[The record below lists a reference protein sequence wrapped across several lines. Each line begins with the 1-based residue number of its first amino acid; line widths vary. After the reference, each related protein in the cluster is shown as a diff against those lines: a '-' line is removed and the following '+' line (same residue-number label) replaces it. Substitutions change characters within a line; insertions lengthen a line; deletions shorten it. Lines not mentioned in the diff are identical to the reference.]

1 MCMLLME
8 LASRHLYFG
17 MWAQVC
23 NDFIFRKDGESNYP
37 LKLLLNFK
45 LRGGAKISLRSI
57 FGVNINGSQ
66 FDISHNK
73 ADYNV
78 TLCLHGSQFH

>member
-37 LKLLLNFK
+37 LKLLLN
-45 LRGGAKISLRSI
+45 
-57 FGVNINGSQ
+57 
-66 FDISHNK
+66 
-73 ADYNV
+73 
-78 TLCLHGSQFH
+78 